1 MKKRGE
7 GEKEIDML
15 EILVCI
21 KAVPDPKEA
30 DKIKIDPVSNTLT
43 RAEVPLVLNPLDKN
57 ALEAALHIK
66 EQSRARI
73 TIISM
78 GPPDAGKIVKEC
90 LALGADRGFLLSD
103 PAFAGADTLATAF
116 TLAKGIEKAGRF
128 DVIFCGM
135 ASADGATEWVGPE
148 VAIFLD
154 VPVVTL
160 VEEILVGDGGHWKVK
175 AGLEN
180 GYRLVQVELPAVF
193 TTTRELNT
201 PRTLS
206 FSGIIKAR
214 KKEIV
219 QWGLADL
226 GLNEDSV
233 GLRGSPT
240 LVSDLSVLETRRSV
254 EMLEG
259 TRQEKVDQLVRK
271 LAEAGIV

>member
-1 MKKRGE
+1 LREE

-15 EILVCI
+15 EIFVCI

-30 DKIKIDPVSNTLT
+30 DKVKIDPVSKTLA

-57 ALEAALHIK
+57 ALEAALKVK
-66 EQSRARI
+66 EEIEARI

-78 GPPDAGKIVKEC
+78 GPPEAGKIVKEC
-90 LALGADRGFLLSD
+90 LALGADQGYLLSD

-116 TLAKGIEKAGRF
+116 TLSKGIEKAGRF

-135 ASADGATEWVGPE
+135 ASSDGATEWVGPE
-148 VAIFLD
+148 IATFLNT
-154 VPVVTL
+154 PVVTL
-160 VEEILVGDGGHWKVK
+160 VEEVIPVDDGHWKVK
-175 AGLEN
+175 AGLDN
-180 GYRLVQVELPAVF
+180 GYRLIQVELPAVF
-193 TTTRELNT
+193 TTTRELNI

-219 QWGLADL
+219 QWGLEDL
-226 GLNEDSV
+226 GMDENSV
-233 GLRGSPT
+233 GLKGSPT
-240 LVSDLSVLETRRSV
+240 VVSDLSVIESKRTV

-259 TRQEKVDQLVRK
+259 TREEKVEQLVRK
-271 LAEAGIV
+271 LAEAGVV

>member
-1 MKKRGE
+1 MREE

-15 EILVCI
+15 EIFVCI

-30 DKIKIDPVSNTLT
+30 DKIKIDPVSKTLA

-57 ALEAALHIK
+57 ALEAALQVK
-66 EQSRARI
+66 EEIEARI

-78 GPPDAGKIVKEC
+78 GPPEAGKIVKEC
-90 LALGADRGFLLSD
+90 LALGADQGYLLSD

-116 TLAKGIEKAGRF
+116 TLSKGIEKAGQF

-135 ASADGATEWVGPE
+135 ASSDGATEWVGPE
-148 VAIFLD
+148 IATFLNA
-154 VPVVTL
+154 PVVTL
-160 VEEILVGDGGHWKVK
+160 VEEVIASVGDHWKVK
-175 AGLEN
+175 ASLDN

-214 KKEIV
+214 KKEII
-219 QWGLADL
+219 QWNLEDL
-226 GLNEDSV
+226 GLDKDSV
-233 GLRGSPT
+233 GLKGSPT
-240 LVSDLSVLETRRSV
+240 RVSDLSVLESKRNV
-254 EMLEG
+254 EMLMG
-259 TRQEKVDQLVRK
+259 TRGEKVEQLVQK
-271 LAEAGIV
+271 MVEAGVA